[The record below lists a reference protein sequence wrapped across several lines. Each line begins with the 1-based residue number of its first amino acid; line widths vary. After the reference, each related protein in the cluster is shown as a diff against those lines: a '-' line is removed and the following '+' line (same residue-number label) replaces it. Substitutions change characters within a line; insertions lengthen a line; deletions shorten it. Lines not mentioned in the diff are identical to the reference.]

1 MLTIIAENELVFYSI
16 DSEWFEVLS
25 LVDEL
30 QRNIGR
36 IKQTLSIQCLEIDDL
51 EAIRTPDTQLGLQ
64 EVYRARLQRDV
75 ELLESISRIVF
86 GSNKENRSL
95 P

>member
-1 MLTIIAENELVFYSI
+1 MLTIIAEKELVFYSI